1 MRTEDFIDLLAA
13 GEGPTRRRGLALR
26 IALGLLA
33 GLVCGVVLLLGMFG
47 GVRPDLGL
55 KLMPVLLKAGFSA
68 AACAIALPLLLRL
81 AKPGRPIGWRLGAL
95 AGFAGLALLVAF
107 IAIAGEAPDKRMHA
121 WLGGGMPWCVV
132 LIPLLAIPAAA
143 ILLWI
148 VRPFAPTRLE
158 HAGAAIG
165 AAAGGIGAMVYAMYC
180 PVDSVAFV
188 ATWYAAGIALC
199 AALGAWVGGKFL
211 RW

>member
-13 GEGPTRRRGLALR
+13 GEGPTPRRALALR

-143 ILLWI
+143 ILVWI

-165 AAAGGIGAMVYAMYC
+165 AAAGTRK
-180 PVDSVAFV
+180 SV
-188 ATWYAAGIALC
+188 
-199 AALGAWVGGKFL
+199 
-211 RW
+211 